1 MRRDGRAAGGRS
13 VRKLVRRG
21 VAAAE
26 QAAKA
31 PTPKNELGP
40 FYRRG
45 APSRATL
52 SAPGDP
58 GMPLIIAG
66 AIYDTRGEIRPDA
79 TLEIWQAD
87 HLGHYNIE
95 GYKYRAMMTPD
106 VKGAYHVETVM
117 PGHYPDRV
125 AQHVHYLVKAPGCKP
140 LVTQLYFATDPVF
153 EGDPDRK
160 FNADPLV
167 AEPRARQARAA
178 HRRSRIADGQSDL
191 RALSRACLT
200 QVGTVPKRGFV
211 FQIRSRPSTGVGGR
225 AVAALV
231 LIGAIG
237 ASHLR
242 AAPAECAAGD
252 RG

>member
-1 MRRDGRAAGGRS
+1 LGAAPFGS
-13 VRKLVRRG
+13 SFVEALL
-21 VAAAE
+21 AAE

-66 AIYDTRGEIRPDA
+66 ANLRHARRDPSRCDVEV
-79 TLEIWQAD
+79 WQAD
-87 HLGHYNIE
+87 HLGHYDIE

-167 AEPRARQARAA
+167 
-178 HRRSRIADGQSDL
+178 
-191 RALSRACLT
+191 LSRELVRPVLLTGDPGSPMAKVTFELCLE
-200 QVGTVPKRGFV
+200 
-211 FQIRSRPSTGVGGR
+211 R
-225 AVAALV
+225 A
-231 LIGAIG
+231 
-237 ASHLR
+237 
-242 AAPAECAAGD
+242 
-252 RG
+252 

>member
-1 MRRDGRAAGGRS
+1 MPTLSRRDLLYKCAATGVLLGAAPFGSS
-13 VRKLVRRG
+13 VVEALL
-21 VAAAE
+21 AAE

-66 AIYDTRGEIRPDA
+66 AIYDTSGEIRPDA

-87 HLGHYNIE
+87 HLGHYDIE
-95 GYKYRAMMTPD
+95 GYKYRAMMMPD
-106 VKGAYHVETVM
+106 GKGAYHVETVM

-125 AQHVHYLVKAPGCKP
+125 AQHVHYLAKAPGCKP
-140 LVTQLYFATDPVF
+140 LITQLYFATDPVF

-167 AEPRARQARAA
+167 
-178 HRRSRIADGQSDL
+178 
-191 RALSRACLT
+191 LSRELVRPVLLTGDPGSPIAKVTFELCLE
-200 QVGTVPKRGFV
+200 
-211 FQIRSRPSTGVGGR
+211 R
-225 AVAALV
+225 A
-231 LIGAIG
+231 
-237 ASHLR
+237 
-242 AAPAECAAGD
+242 
-252 RG
+252 